1 MTVLKV
7 SLLTESAVLL
17 RYESIILYEEKKKGE
32 EVSFSTSI
40 HNDFI
45 AINDGIFKRRVQTS
59 NFL

>member
-17 RYESIILYEEKKKGE
+17 RYESIILYEEKKGE
-32 EVSFSTSI
+32 GVSFSTSI